1 MLAVYKKIY
10 TMSIS
15 YQIASPEGCGLSCF
29 NSIQLNPKKYFVYL
43 ILRCFFKNDII
54 MDYHLMLISGLVRPL
69 IFEPWNIS
77 YNNV

>member
-29 NSIQLNPKKYFVYL
+29 NSIQLKIKKKYFVYL
-43 ILRCFFKNDII
+43 ILRCFFKKMI
-54 MDYHLMLISGLVRPL
+54 
-69 IFEPWNIS
+69 
-77 YNNV
+77 